1 VKVKVKGD
9 NKIDAWKAILKSA
22 PEIISVMSEQVAEEA
37 LALVSEGFAKQTDPY
52 GKAWPEKKVDDG
64 RSILVG
70 KTTRLRR
77 GWHKVKIS
85 EAKWSIQPSV
95 VYAAAH
101 QDPQP
106 RAAWGGRRLPQRMMI
121 PMKTR
126 GMPAAWTKRIE
137 ETLGETMAA
146 QFASSATGNVNLGF
160 FAYKIIGLKRRF
172 SVSAIIR
179 RAVREATK

>member
-1 VKVKVKGD
+1 MKIKVKGD

-22 PEIISVMSEQVAEEA
+22 PEIVSVMSEQVAEEA
-37 LALVSEGFAKQTDPY
+37 LALVNEGFAKQTDPY
-52 GKAWPEKKVDDG
+52 GKAWQEKKVDDG

-85 EAKWSIQPSV
+85 ESKWAIHPSV
-95 VYAAAH
+95 TYAAAH

-106 RAAWGGRRLPQRMMI
+106 RANWGGKRLPQRMMI
-121 PMKTR
+121 PSKTR
-126 GMPAAWTKRIE
+126 GMPIAWTKRIE
-137 ETLGETMAA
+137 ETLGETMAS
-146 QFASSATGNVNLGF
+146 QFSSNSSGSANLGWIR
-160 FAYKIIGLKRRF
+160 YKIIGLKRRF
-172 SVSAIIR
+172 SIQTIIR